1 MLQKSIWSKPK
12 WWGTSSRLEGTA
24 PLVPVATALAYLST
38 FENAK
43 SGDLLPANSIAGKF
57 RLSDLTPVSTA
68 LIINCCCLLMLV
80 HITKILT
87 LPFQVLAVL
96 AT

>member
-1 MLQKSIWSKPK
+1 MVITVRTVSK
-12 WWGTSSRLEGTA
+12 A
-24 PLVPVATALAYLST
+24 HLST

-43 SGDLLPANSIAGKF
+43 SGDFLPTNSIAEKF

-68 LIINCCCLLMLV
+68 LIINYCYLLMLV
-80 HITKILT
+80 HLTKILT
-87 LPFQVLAVL
+87 LPFQVVAVL